1 MRTKKICIILL
12 TVFIYSSCAPP
23 LRKFVPPDSVFR
35 QEETLC
41 ITLKDGTERKIKFL
55 KIDGNGIHGYF
66 DRYYAFEEIA
76 FIEREKSNPANI
88 GLMVVGGV
96 AVIAV
101 YGIYRLFRLPDE
113 VRDKFRSNEG

>member
-23 LRKFVPPDSVFR
+23 LRKFMPLNSKFSH
-35 QEETLC
+35 EETLC

-55 KIDGNGIHGYF
+55 KVDGDGIYGYF

-88 GLMVVGGV
+88 GLMIVGGV